1 MKIIKRSGKE
11 VGFDGIKIINAISK
25 ANAEVSE
32 DKQLSLDQIRAIEE
46 SVVAKCRN
54 LTRAASVEEIQDMVE
69 NGIMDSGHNEVAKK
83 YIIYR
88 YQHALVR
95 QSNTTDEQ
103 IMSLIE
109 CNNEEVKQ
117 ENSNKNPTVNSV
129 QRDYM
134 AGEVSKAISPASR
147 HRGSPRAGCHPFS

>member
-11 VGFDGIKIINAISK
+11 VAFDVSKIIAAIDK
-25 ANAEVSE
+25 ANKEVTEEKRLTAGQISDIATGVE
-32 DKQLSLDQIRAIEE
+32 KQCAT
-46 SVVAKCRN
+46 

-69 NGIMDSGHNEVAKK
+69 DGLMKAGKFDVARK
-83 YIIYR
+83 YITYR
-88 YQHALVR
+88 YKHALVR
-95 QSNTTDEQ
+95 KSNTTDEQ

-134 AGEVSKAISPASR
+134 AGEVSKDITKRFRSEEHTSELQSR
-147 HRGSPRAGCHPFS
+147 